1 MPDLRDGETCEMQ
14 GSGKSPYVLR
24 NVGGVYSC
32 SCPAWRNQSHPI
44 EKRTCKHLRKLR
56 GDAAEETRVQAALEP
71 VRQPKA
77 GAAAPA
83 LLLAH
88 VWDGVLDPTGWWMSE
103 KLDGV
108 RSLWRGKEFVTRQG
122 NAYLAPAWFTA
133 GLPET
138 DLDGELW
145 IGRKQFQRTVSV
157 VRRHD
162 AGEQWREVRFVV
174 FDAPSAGGPFEERQR
189 FVARSVRSC
198 PHAEPHPHARA
209 EGLDHVREELSR
221 VEALGGEGLMLRKPG
236 SLYEA
241 GRSMTLLK
249 VKSFFD
255 DEATV
260 VGYQKGK
267 GRHKGRVGALVVQL
281 ANGTKFEVGTGLSD
295 ADRSAP
301 PPVGGV
307 IKFKYQELTEGGVPR
322 FPSYL
327 GPRED

>member
-1 MPDLRDGETCEMQ
+1 MQ
-14 GSGKSPYVLR
+14 GSGKNPYVLK
-24 NVGGVYSC
+24 NLGGVYSC
-32 SCPAWRNQSHPI
+32 SCPAWRNQSVGI

-56 GDAAEETRVQAALEP
+56 GDAVEEARIGSALEP

-77 GAAAPA
+77 GATAPS

-108 RSLWRGKEFVTRQG
+108 RALWRHRQFVTRLG
-122 NAYLAPAWFTA
+122 NVYLAPDWFTA
-133 GLPET
+133 GLP
-138 DLDGELW
+138 DAPLDGELW

-162 AGEQWREVRFVV
+162 GSEEWRSVRFLV
-174 FDAPSAGGPFEERQR
+174 FDAPDAKGPFEDRQKFISR
-189 FVARSVRSC
+189 NVQPGPYA
-198 PHAEPHPHARA
+198 APHPHDKVKGVA
-209 EGLDHVREELSR
+209 HVKEELGR

-267 GRHKGRVGALVVQL
+267 GRHKGRVGALVVKLQS
-281 ANGTKFEVGTGLSD
+281 GKEFEVGTGLSD
-295 ADRSAP
+295 ADRETP
-301 PPVGGV
+301 PPVGAV
-307 IKFKYQELTEGGVPR
+307 IKFKYQELTDGGVPR

-327 GPRED
+327 GLRED